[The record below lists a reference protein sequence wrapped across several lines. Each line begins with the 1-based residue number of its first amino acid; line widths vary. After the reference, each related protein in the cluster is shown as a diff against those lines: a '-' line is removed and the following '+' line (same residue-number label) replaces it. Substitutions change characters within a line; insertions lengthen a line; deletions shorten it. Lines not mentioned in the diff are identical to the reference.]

1 MTVTVEI
8 VGVPVACGDEVRDTW
23 REIASWA
30 SRELERSFGDA
41 VRVEY
46 HDLFEAG
53 CPVLPADANLPIVL
67 IDGEP
72 IGMGKKISLPAIR
85 KALTIRGVAAS
96 WTGRH
101 QHDTA

>member
-8 VGVPVACGDEVRDTW
+8 VGVPVACGDGVKDTW
-23 REIASWA
+23 REVASWV
-30 SRELERSFGDA
+30 SRELERAFGDA

-53 CPVLPADANLPIVL
+53 CPVLPADAKLPVVL
-67 IDGEP
+67 IDGER
-72 IGMGKKISLPAIR
+72 ITAGEKISLPLIR